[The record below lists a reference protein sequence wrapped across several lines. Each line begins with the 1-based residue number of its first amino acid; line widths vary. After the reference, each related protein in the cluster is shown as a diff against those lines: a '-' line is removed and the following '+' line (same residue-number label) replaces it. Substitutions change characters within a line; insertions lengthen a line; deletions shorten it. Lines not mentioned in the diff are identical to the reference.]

1 MVESCVPRYFFDIH
15 DGKHLIRDDVGTDCI
30 GSDAIRAEAIIT
42 LPAIARDVIPK
53 EGDQQTLTVIVRNT
67 SNITVFTAILTFASI
82 WLGEDLSLAT
92 DDFNQTGHIPLTWG
106 R

>member
-15 DGKHLIRDDVGTDCI
+15 DGKRLIRDEVGTDCS
-30 GSDAIRAEAIIT
+30 GPDAVRAEAVMT
-42 LPAIARDVIPK
+42 LPMIARDVIPK

-67 SNITVFTAILTFASI
+67 SNLTVFTTILTFASI
-82 WLGEDLSLAT
+82 WLGEDVPPVIGAS
-92 DDFNQTGHIPLTWG
+92 NQTEHVPLTWG